1 MERISL
7 HAGNSRY
14 ECIAGAL
21 DGYFKDVD
29 EPKGKGEVQAKPALL
44 AILPNLIP
52 VREENKNV
60 TGINRFEG
68 IKALVDFFADKYER
82 IAIVYALPGGDLQ
95 RVGKVMEFDTLGV
108 DVINL
113 WDEEAQKTIGVNQF
127 EVFDKDGNL
136 SPLEISAISE
146 KMQLAV
152 ICVPKTHDRALFTG
166 NVKNQMGLIGT
177 KGKMHEGYAF
187 GPITYVL
194 SHYNLM
200 RLQKHLAPSQP
211 LYICDAFDGM
221 EGNGP
226 YGQPLRELGF
236 GMVSKDAV
244 ALDSIAL
251 LLMNLTSEDG
261 YIVSPAKVA
270 YLFMLAQ
277 AAKEGKLEC
286 ATVLDSIDELYAYEN
301 LEANISKEE
310 FVTKVQKIGNFKAHQ
325 QTKPMA
331 EASEA
336 IIEAMLK
343 NPAAF
348 EHPEEIIQA
357 LG

>member
-7 HAGNSRY
+7 HAGDSRY
-14 ECIAGAL
+14 QCITGAL
-21 DGYFKDVD
+21 NGYFEDTD
-29 EPKGKGEVQAKPALL
+29 IPKKKGI

-68 IKALVDFFADKYER
+68 IKALVDFFSDKYER

-95 RVGKVMEFDTLGV
+95 RVGKVLKFDTLDV

-113 WDEEAQKTIGVNQF
+113 WDEEAKEEFGVSQF

-136 SPLEISAISE
+136 SPLEISAIPE

-177 KGKMHEGYAF
+177 KGNMHEGYAF
-187 GPITYVL
+187 GPVTYVL

-200 RLQKHLAPSQP
+200 GLQKHLAPSEP
-211 LYICDAFDGM
+211 LYICDAFEGM
-221 EGNGP
+221 GGNGP
-226 YGQPLRELGF
+226 YGQPLKELGF

-244 ALDSIAL
+244 ALDSISL
-251 LLMNLTSEDG
+251 LLMNLESEDG
-261 YIVSPAKVA
+261 YIVSPDKVA

-277 AAKEGKLEC
+277 IAKGGRLQY
-286 ATVLDSIDELYAYEN
+286 ASLLDCVDELFAYEN
-301 LEANISKEE
+301 LETNISKEE
-310 FVTKVQKIGNFKAHQ
+310 FVAKVQKIGTFEAHQ
-325 QTKPMA
+325 KTKPMA

-336 IIEAMLK
+336 IIEAILK
-343 NPAAF
+343 SPDTY
-348 EHPEEIIQA
+348 EHPEEIIRA